1 MGELRCAVDGYEE
14 ADFTFIGTGFRYV
27 DMEIPDGVMLEP
39 LPGFALSDSLWAVST
54 IAVDLPAG
62 LIEDAQNAFI
72 SGFNGAAIF
81 SAISVTILGIL
92 AAVMLRHI
100 EPLGPSE

>member
-1 MGELRCAVDGYEE
+1 MLDRIPDTLGEE
-14 ADFTFIGTGFRYV
+14 ARLAV
-27 DMEIPDGVMLEP
+27 
-39 LPGFALSDSLWAVST
+39 SDSLWAAST
-54 IAVDLPAG
+54 IAAELPAG

-81 SAISVTILGIL
+81 SAISVMTLAIL

-100 EPLGPSE
+100 EPLGPSDGGH